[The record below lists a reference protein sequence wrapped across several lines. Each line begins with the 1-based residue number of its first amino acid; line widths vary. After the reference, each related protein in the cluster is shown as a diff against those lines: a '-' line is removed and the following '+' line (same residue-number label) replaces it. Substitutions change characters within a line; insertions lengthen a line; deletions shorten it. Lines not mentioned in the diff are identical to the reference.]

1 MVIESDGHQC
11 IIEVMCHQIP
21 VQVTSHPLLL
31 SCIDCLTN
39 LCKSSRRGRLAIINS
54 EMITQ
59 AIDVTCE
66 LMLLVWRN
74 SGDLQTSKIFA
85 LSCSLLTEVSRSG
98 LHRENIAKNQS
109 ILELCSRIAITEEN
123 YETACTTTTLLAALA
138 PTLADNVTINFTAEI
153 LSETFALILK
163 RKSPPLSNE
172 SGDADQLYWYYELLS
187 AASGGL
193 ICVINHLTTASRS
206 DFLETAASHF
216 QALVVLSDDAA
227 RSTEPPPWSD
237 AAGKLAYILTDLF
250 LNISI
255 EESWR
260 LLWAES
266 RIVSNLFLMII
277 LYELALEEC
286 NGQPLPD
293 ACTTPYWSSARTN
306 CLQCISSLLCTDSL
320 KRLFTTGLE
329 QAKSLVEPETADSD
343 GCHRLIHHDPWVN
356 CIIFPHFLKAVERI
370 SSSDDPFSATIASMI
385 ISKLI

>member
-1 MVIESDGHQC
+1 
-11 IIEVMCHQIP
+11 
-21 VQVTSHPLLL
+21 
-31 SCIDCLTN
+31 
-39 LCKSSRRGRLAIINS
+39 
-54 EMITQ
+54 
-59 AIDVTCE
+59 
-66 LMLLVWRN
+66 
-74 SGDLQTSKIFA
+74 
-85 LSCSLLTEVSRSG
+85 